1 MYYILYTYILNGKRA
16 FVTDERTKV
25 HTTGRIEPFGA
36 TRNGSDPITTRSNI
50 QVQSYYTYRIEPLDL
65 YYRGETLGNFLG
77 MKR

>member
-1 MYYILYTYILNGKRA
+1 MLYTYILNGKRA
-16 FVTDERTKV
+16 LVTDEQKKV
-25 HTTGRIEPFGA
+25 RTTGRVEAFGA

-50 QVQSYYTYRIEPLDL
+50 QVQSYYTYRIEALDL